1 MKTITRFRAQQML
14 EALAGMALGHLEND
28 TLEVVLDNFD
38 TLKNEVEK
46 VEKMKSE
53 LAKRLYQDVKEER
66 LRAFF
71 DAVQKNDTELLEK
84 EYADILP
91 LRAKEIEVIVSL
103 FNKNVE
109 MDIKEIDGK
118 AFRKAVMKAQP
129 ETKAVTFEMLA
140 PMFVAEE
147 KQAEDFSELDDLLK

>member
-1 MKTITRFRAQQML
+1 MSEESQVRMASDEQLRERRDKEITELIGRIQKNQETIDEYVQKRASQ
-14 EALAGMALGHLEND
+14 
-28 TLEVVLDNFD
+28 
-38 TLKNEVEK
+38 
-46 VEKMKSE
+46 KSE

-71 DAVQKNDTELLEK
+71 DAVQKNETELLEK

-140 PMFVAEE
+140 PMFIAE
-147 KQAEDFSELDDLLK
+147 KQAEDFSELDELLK